1 MDENKAMNQ
10 NPDGAGE
17 KTFSQEDVNKIVSDR
32 LAREKAKGEA
42 ALAEREQQIAQR
54 ELLLTAKE
62 KMTEMGLPLELLDA
76 LNVSSPEAMEKALT
90 TVKTVFNKHKA
101 EAQPLKIK
109 GAKPAD
115 SLAGTPKDTVG
126 SELRKAMGLPG

>member
-1 MDENKAMNQ
+1 MDENKAINQ

-76 LNVSSPEAMEKALT
+76 LNTSSPEAMEKALT
-90 TVKTVFNKHKA
+90 TVKTVFDKYKT
-101 EAQPLKIK
+101 EAQPLKIS

-115 SLAGTPKDTVG
+115 SLAGTPKDTMG
-126 SELRKAMGLPG
+126 SELRKAMGLP